1 MIDDIFEFIFEL
13 LLELIPNA
21 VWKILLSV
29 VGIAMTAVGATKITE
44 STRIGATL
52 IAVGTFLFIGSLL
65 SLYRS
70 S

>member
-1 MIDDIFEFIFEL
+1 MIDDIFEFIIEL
-13 LLELIPNA
+13 LLELVPNA
-21 VWKILLSV
+21 VWKVLLSV
-29 VGIAMTAVGATKITE
+29 VGIAMTAVGAIKITE
-44 STRIGATL
+44 STRIGAAL